1 MIDPGRLFAEAI
13 YFIQYAFAQ
22 ILWAINRAAISIA
35 IIAESINSWLTE
47 NVGYLVELLV
57 NALSAPLGGMFI
69 LALTAL
75 GFWYLLN
82 NVVPTNRWVDPSK
95 LFFYGLIAFFFF
107 SSPIVVIGMMEDVRI
122 SLNAGIDQAL
132 LDGASGNI
140 FDSGM
145 DGTDAGLP
153 DAIPD
158 VNSDG
163 VIGSFDLVASFMLVA
178 NIDELDSSEFPV
190 DFEATYFPFGDPS
203 SIDLSD
209 EADQEL
215 AKALA
220 NDGIERL
227 FFSLVAIPTAVAEHF
242 LRLALTSVAMFLYT
256 GVPIAMVFAFF
267 IYTQAFL
274 GAYLRQFIN
283 LLIETLMSV
292 IITAIML
299 SLLVAAAQQGIGLYI
314 GASFLVCIVLLWRI
328 KSALK
333 LASAAI
339 DLFGGSTITGGAGG
353 MALAKTGAEVVG
365 GTLAL
370 AGAAVTG
377 GAALAV
383 GGAAMTAAAAL
394 RADQQTDGLYTGLD
408 ASKADGRVRQLKTVA
423 GYALGKSE
431 MVRTVIEGAHEL
443 RTFGRNFLDGEVQ
456 AHDPDTLDYFRAG
469 AAMSGSG
476 SSPWMAM
483 RTSPSLRA
491 AFDQIGGGRNSF
503 RDTAFDG
510 DGEPISLPGTAAHLT
525 PGTNGSSGRR
535 QSGGR
540 SSDSRDAAAP
550 QPPARRDAPA
560 TPQQLAYLRFL
571 QVELPDSLTR
581 GQASDLIEQ
590 AKGSGDQ
597 TTALPPNKRRRTPL
611 ESRMPPVNGP
621 IPEWLQDDPP
631 LEPPPGMV
639 GDFIPMGEPEYI
651 DDGRSPATVSAPA
664 IRLAPHSEAR
674 QQQFQAIVAR
684 LSAPDTPAGKAA
696 QQTLLFQAGPQNSA
710 LLSSAVNQHTAEAVQ
725 QAVTA
730 AAAQLAAYRAEG
742 LNDAEILSAFQG
754 GAALEVIREQS
765 NTPLS
770 DPQLTAVADMVLL
783 PQRRLTR
790 GELAQAIGEAA
801 AANQSATEQDVAAA
815 IGSPVGFAGQTGTIR
830 GVLAGAREL
839 RLSPADL
846 ARLVEMI
853 QAGLQAKAQAEL
865 TSSGY
870 RPELVREFIGDL
882 AALPGSLVV
891 PQTTAKI
898 HSALPPSKD
907 GAAEDS

>member
-22 ILWAINRAAISIA
+22 ILWAVNRAAISIA
-35 IIAESINSWLTE
+35 VIAESINSWLTE

-75 GFWYLLN
+75 GLWYLLN

-107 SSPIVVIGMMEDVRI
+107 SSPIVVIGMMEDVRT

-153 DAIPD
+153 SAIPD

-163 VIGSFDLVASFMLVA
+163 VIGSFDLAAAFMLVA

-190 DFEATYFPFGDPS
+190 DFEATFFPFGDPS
-203 SIDLSD
+203 SIDLGD

-227 FFSLVAIPTAVAEHF
+227 FFSLVAIPTAIAEHF
-242 LRLALTSVAMFLYT
+242 LRLALTGVAMFLYT
-256 GVPIAMVFAFF
+256 GVPIAMLFAFF

-299 SLLVAAAQQGIGLYI
+299 GLLVAAAQQGIGLYI
-314 GASFLVCIVLLWRI
+314 GASFLVFIVLLWRI

-353 MALAKTGAEVVG
+353 MALAQTAGQVVG

-370 AGAAVTG
+370 TGAALTG
-377 GAALAV
+377 GAALAA
-383 GGAAMTAAAAL
+383 GGAAISAAAAL

-408 ASKADGRVRQLKTVA
+408 ASKADGRIRQLKTIA
-423 GYALGKSE
+423 GYALGQSE
-431 MVRTVIEGAHEL
+431 PVRKVIEGAHEL

-456 AHDPDTLDYFRAG
+456 AHYPDTLDYFRAG
-469 AAMSGSG
+469 AAMSGYG

-491 AFDQIGGGRNSF
+491 AFDQIGGSRASY
-503 RDTAFDG
+503 RDAAFDG
-510 DGEPISLPGTAAHLT
+510 DGEPVVIPGEASPSVPA
-525 PGTNGSSGRR
+525 PGQIPVSSPTF
-535 QSGGR
+535 Q
-540 SSDSRDAAAP
+540 
-550 QPPARRDAPA
+550 
-560 TPQQLAYLRFL
+560 
-571 QVELPDSLTR
+571 
-581 GQASDLIEQ
+581 I
-590 AKGSGDQ
+590 
-597 TTALPPNKRRRTPL
+597 
-611 ESRMPPVNGP
+611 NGP
-621 IPEWLQDDPP
+621 IPEWLQDDLSQEPP
-631 LEPPPGMV
+631 LEDSGAHILSEVSDPFVINLPRPSVTG
-639 GDFIPMGEPEYI
+639 
-651 DDGRSPATVSAPA
+651 PAVS
-664 IRLAPHSEAR
+664 LAPHSDAR
-674 QQQFQAIVAR
+674 LQQFQEMVAR
-684 LSAPDTPAGKAA
+684 LSDPDSPAGKAA
-696 QQTLLFQAGPQNSA
+696 QQTLLFHAGPQNSA
-710 LLSSAVNQHTAEAVQ
+710 LLSQAVNQHSAATVQEAVN
-725 QAVTA
+725 ATA
-730 AAAQLAAYRAEG
+730 ARLSAYRAQGLSDPETWAAFQSGAAFEIIQEQSNSPLSEAQLAG
-742 LNDAEILSAFQG
+742 
-754 GAALEVIREQS
+754 
-765 NTPLS
+765 
-770 DPQLTAVADMVLL
+770 VADMVLL

-801 AANQSATEQDVAAA
+801 AANQAATEQDVAAA

-830 GVLAGAREL
+830 GVLGGAREL
-839 RLSPADL
+839 HLSPEDL
-846 ARLVEMI
+846 TRLVEMI
-853 QAGLQAKAQAEL
+853 QAGQQAKAQAEL

-870 RPELVREFIGDL
+870 HLERVRELLNDL
-882 AALPGSLVV
+882 ATLPGSLVV
-891 PQTTAKI
+891 PQTTAKFPA
-898 HSALPPSKD
+898 ALSPS
-907 GAAEDS
+907 EDDTTDI

>member
-35 IIAESINSWLTE
+35 IIAESINIWLTE

-75 GFWYLLN
+75 GLWYLLN

-132 LDGASGNI
+132 LEGASGNI
-140 FDSGM
+140 FDSDM

-153 DAIPD
+153 SAIPD
-158 VNSDG
+158 INSDG
-163 VIGSFDLVASFMLVA
+163 VIGSFDLAATFMLVA

-203 SIDLSD
+203 SINLGD

-227 FFSLVAIPTAVAEHF
+227 FFSLIAIPTAIAEHF
-242 LRLALTSVAMFLYT
+242 LRLALTGVAMFLYT

-274 GAYLRQFIN
+274 AAYLRQFIN
-283 LLIETLMSV
+283 LLVETLMSV

-299 SLLVAAAQQGIGLYI
+299 GLLAAAAQQGIGLYI
-314 GASFLVCIVLLWRI
+314 GASFLVFIVLLWRI

-370 AGAAVTG
+370 AGATVTG

-408 ASKADGRVRQLKTVA
+408 ASKADGRTRQLKTIA
-423 GYALGKSE
+423 GYALGQSE
-431 MVRTVIEGAHEL
+431 PVRKVIEGAHEL
-443 RTFGRNFLDGEVQ
+443 RTFGRNFLDGEIQ

-469 AAMSGSG
+469 AAMSGYG

-491 AFDQIGGGRNSF
+491 AFDQIGGSRTSY
-503 RDTAFDG
+503 RDAAFDG
-510 DGEPISLPGTAAHLT
+510 DGEPVVIPGEASPSAPFPTTSHHQVSASSPIS
-525 PGTNGSSGRR
+525 
-535 QSGGR
+535 Q
-540 SSDSRDAAAP
+540 
-550 QPPARRDAPA
+550 
-560 TPQQLAYLRFL
+560 
-571 QVELPDSLTR
+571 
-581 GQASDLIEQ
+581 
-590 AKGSGDQ
+590 
-597 TTALPPNKRRRTPL
+597 
-611 ESRMPPVNGP
+611 VNGP
-621 IPEWLQDDPP
+621 IPEWLEEDLTQ
-631 LEPPPGMV
+631 EPPFEMSGANVSSEESETFPL
-639 GDFIPMGEPEYI
+639 DRPEPFI
-651 DDGRSPATVSAPA
+651 AAPT
-664 IRLAPHSEAR
+664 ISLAPHSDAR
-674 QQQFQAIVAR
+674 LQQFHEIVAR

-696 QQTLLFQAGPQNSA
+696 QQTLLFHAGPQNSA
-710 LLSSAVNQHTAEAVQ
+710 LLSQAVNQHSVTTVQ
-725 QAVTA
+725 QAVAVTA
-730 AAAQLAAYRAEG
+730 DRLAAYRAEG
-742 LNDAEILSAFQG
+742 LEDKQILTAFQS
-754 GAALEVIREQS
+754 GAAFEIVREQS
-765 NTPLS
+765 NSPLS
-770 DPQLTAVADMVLL
+770 EAQLTAVADMVLL
-783 PQRRLTR
+783 PERRLTR
-790 GELAQAIGEAA
+790 SELAQAIGQVAV
-801 AANQSATEQDVAAA
+801 ANQSANEQDVAAA
-815 IGSPVGFAGQTGTIR
+815 IGSTVGFGGQTGTIR
-830 GVLAGAREL
+830 GVLTGAREL
-839 RLSPADL
+839 HLSPADL
-846 ARLVEMI
+846 VRLVEKI
-853 QAGLQAKAQAEL
+853 QAGLQSKAQAEL

-870 RPELVREFIGDL
+870 RLEHVRELLGDL
-882 AALPGSLVV
+882 ATLPGSLVV
-891 PQTTAKI
+891 PQTTTK
-898 HSALPPSKD
+898 LPAVLSPSED
-907 GAAEDS
+907 DAADI

>member
-22 ILWAINRAAISIA
+22 ILWAVNRAAISIA
-35 IIAESINSWLTE
+35 VIAESINSWLTE

-75 GFWYLLN
+75 GLWYLLN

-153 DAIPD
+153 SAIPD

-163 VIGSFDLVASFMLVA
+163 VIGSFDLAAAFMLVA

-190 DFEATYFPFGDPS
+190 DFEATFFPFGDPS
-203 SIDLSD
+203 SIDLGD

-227 FFSLVAIPTAVAEHF
+227 FFSLVAIPTAIAEHF
-242 LRLALTSVAMFLYT
+242 LRLALTGVAMFLYT

-299 SLLVAAAQQGIGLYI
+299 GLLVAAAQQGIGLYI
-314 GASFLVCIVLLWRI
+314 GASFLVFIVLLWRI

-353 MALAKTGAEVVG
+353 LALAQTASQVVG

-370 AGAAVTG
+370 TGAALTGGAAVTLG
-377 GAALAV
+377 GAALS
-383 GGAAMTAAAAL
+383 AAAAL

-408 ASKADGRVRQLKTVA
+408 ASKADGRIRQLKTIA
-423 GYALGKSE
+423 GYALGQSE
-431 MVRTVIEGAHEL
+431 PVRKVIEGAHEL

-456 AHDPDTLDYFRAG
+456 THDPDTLDYFRAG
-469 AAMSGSG
+469 AAMSGYG

-491 AFDQIGGGRNSF
+491 AFDQIGGSRTGY
-503 RDTAFDG
+503 RDAAFDG
-510 DGEPISLPGTAAHLT
+510 DGEPVIIPGEASHTT
-525 PGTNGSSGRR
+525 PVSANGRR
-535 QSGGR
+535 QVPGPGPTS
-540 SSDSRDAAAP
+540 
-550 QPPARRDAPA
+550 Q
-560 TPQQLAYLRFL
+560 
-571 QVELPDSLTR
+571 
-581 GQASDLIEQ
+581 
-590 AKGSGDQ
+590 
-597 TTALPPNKRRRTPL
+597 
-611 ESRMPPVNGP
+611 VNGP
-621 IPEWLQDDPP
+621 IPEWLQDDPSQEPP
-631 LEPPPGMV
+631 LEDLGASILSEASDSFENNLPLPS
-639 GDFIPMGEPEYI
+639 I
-651 DDGRSPATVSAPA
+651 TTPA
-664 IRLAPHSEAR
+664 ISLAPHSDAR
-674 QQQFQAIVAR
+674 LQQFHEIVAR
-684 LSAPDTPAGKAA
+684 LSDPESPVGKAA
-696 QQTLLFQAGPQNSA
+696 QQTLLFHAGPQNSA
-710 LLSSAVNQHTAEAVQ
+710 LLGQAVDQHSVTTVQ
-725 QAVTA
+725 QAVAVTA
-730 AAAQLAAYRAEG
+730 ERLAAYRAEG
-742 LNDAEILSAFQG
+742 LDDKEILAAFQS
-754 GAALEVIREQS
+754 GAALETVREQS

-770 DPQLTAVADMVLL
+770 DAQLAAVADLVLL

-801 AANQSATEQDVAAA
+801 GANQAATEQDVAAA
-815 IGSPVGFAGQTGTIR
+815 IGSPVGFAGQTGTVR

-839 RLSPADL
+839 HLSPADL
-846 ARLVEMI
+846 TRLVEMI
-853 QAGLQAKAQAEL
+853 QAGQQAKAQAEL

-870 RPELVREFIGDL
+870 RVERVRELLGDL
-882 AALPGSLVV
+882 AALSGSLVI
-891 PQTTAKI
+891 PQTTAKFPA
-898 HSALPPSKD
+898 ALSPLED
-907 GAAEDS
+907 DAADI